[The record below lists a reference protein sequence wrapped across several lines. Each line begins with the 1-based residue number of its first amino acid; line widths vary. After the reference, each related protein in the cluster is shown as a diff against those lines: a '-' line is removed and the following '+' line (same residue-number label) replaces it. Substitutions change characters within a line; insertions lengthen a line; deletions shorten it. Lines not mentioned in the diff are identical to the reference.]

1 MSAKGPVLRHVE
13 LDAARLSRGDS
24 GASIPVWRQRLA
36 GAGVLDL
43 GGDLPDYHPAFSV
56 LEHWGKLE
64 RSAESA
70 PKRGLIKAG
79 IALAIWLTLSI
90 PLWIFLNILGQWISI
105 ALGLAAFVWILKGE
119 RRLGPSDHESQ
130 LAGELGLAVNKLMA
144 HSFIAVHQGVVFSY
158 SADLHFLETRIRDGA
173 RSLRTMRKKTAEML
187 GVEQELRRSNAGLAL
202 PEDDADLQAL
212 KAEQLK
218 LNADYAALSELIKEL
233 REQKDALGN
242 RTQARL
248 ALARRQAL
256 SEQVDALVD
265 RDGDRAAR
273 QAAEL
278 EVDMLEIEGRLKA
291 LDVAVSDDDAC
302 LRATMEVRALEAAS
316 RR

>member
-1 MSAKGPVLRHVE
+1 LSANGPALRHVE
-13 LDAARLSRGDS
+13 LDAARLSREDG
-24 GASIPVWRQRLA
+24 GGSIPVWRQRLA

-43 GGDLPDYHPAFSV
+43 GGDLPDSHPAFSV

-79 IALAIWLTLSI
+79 IALVIWLALSI
-90 PLWIFLNILGQWISI
+90 PLWIFLSILGQWISI
-105 ALGLAAFVWILKGE
+105 ALGLAAFVWILKRE
-119 RRLGPSDHESQ
+119 RRLGPSAHESQ
-130 LAGELGLAVNKLMA
+130 LAEELGVAVKKLLA

-158 SADLHFLETRIRDGA
+158 SADLHFLETRIRDAA
-173 RSLRTMRKKTAEML
+173 RSLRTMREKTAEMVGL
-187 GVEQELRRSNAGLAL
+187 EQALRRSNAGLAL
-202 PEDDADLQAL
+202 NEDDADLQAL
-212 KAEQLK
+212 KAEQLR
-218 LNADYAALSELIKEL
+218 LNTQYASLSGLLKDL
-233 REQKDALGN
+233 REQKDALGSH
-242 RTQARL
+242 TQARL

-265 RDGDRAAR
+265 RDGERAAR

-291 LDVAVSDDDAC
+291 LDVVGSDDDAR
-302 LRATMEVRALEAAS
+302 LRATLEVRALEAAA
-316 RR
+316 RL